1 MKEIDNRSSLLITE
15 EATNYLKNKKV
26 AIFGLGGVG
35 SIVPISLARSGILNL
50 LIVDFDKV
58 SESNLNRQLAYT
70 SLDVGKSKSEVTKNL
85 LNNIRDDLNVI
96 SLNSKVDE
104 NFDYSILDSYDYVI
118 DCIDDLKGKILL
130 IKYCLQ
136 NNIRIISSLGMGN
149 RLDPS
154 KVIITKLNKTT
165 DDPLARKLRYELKK
179 ENVDISKLDVSFS
192 LEKPIINSRVIS
204 SMVFVPNAS
213 GLLMASFVL
222 KYFIKEYEYEVRD
235 N

>member
-15 EATNYLKNKKV
+15 EATNYIKNKKV

-50 LIVDFDKV
+50 LLVDFDKV

-70 SLDVGKSKSEVTKNL
+70 SLDVGKSKSLVTKNL
-85 LNNIRDDLNVI
+85 LNNIRDDLNVV
-96 SLNSKVDE
+96 SLNCKVDE

-136 NNIRIISSLGMGN
+136 NNINIISSLGMGN

-192 LEKPIINSRVIS
+192 LEKPIIKSRVIS

-213 GLLMASFVL
+213 GLLMASFVF